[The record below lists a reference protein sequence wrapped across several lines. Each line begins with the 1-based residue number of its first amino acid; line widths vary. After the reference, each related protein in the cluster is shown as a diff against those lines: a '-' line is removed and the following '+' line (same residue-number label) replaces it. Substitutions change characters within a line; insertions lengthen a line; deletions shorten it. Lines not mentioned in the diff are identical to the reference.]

1 VTLDEARAEL
11 GIDPS
16 ASPDEARRAY
26 LRGIKTRKPETD
38 PEGFRRLREA
48 YERLTAR
55 ATLVFGENPCE
66 EDPFEEEREGA
77 SLGLESLAARLGD
90 LPVATHLNERLALL
104 REAAREFPAKA
115 GLRWWLVEELD
126 QAGRTWEILEVM
138 REAGAAGLPGFLEAR
153 AARFPGSI
161 DPADMACLDASPDP
175 DVLALRAR
183 VHLEQSRPD
192 EAVAALGEALDRLQE
207 LDGDEVRSVPAQLPR
222 GILALETAGS
232 TVDAWGLYKR
242 LCAWLADTGDAA
254 LLELWNDDDPLRLLH
269 ELKGL
274 DSSFPQEL
282 RQAAAMAALSEDTRP
297 AVEAARRYAARDPEE
312 AEAVLVLLA
321 ERPMLQDLYTSILQ
335 REPPAAK
342 DAKWSQ
348 HLWAKALLY
357 FFFGSIVL
365 LLVSFWKSC

>member
-1 VTLDEARAEL
+1 MTLDEARAEL

-16 ASPDEARRAY
+16 ASSDEARRAY
-26 LRGIKTRKPETD
+26 LRGVKTRKPETD

-48 YERLTAR
+48 YERLTAG
-55 ATLVFGENPCE
+55 ATLVFGEGPYEEEEEE
-66 EDPFEEEREGA
+66 EDA
-77 SLGLESLAARLGD
+77 SLDLESLAARLRN

-104 REAAREFPAKA
+104 REGAREFPASA

-153 AARFPGSI
+153 AVRFPASI
-161 DPADMACLDASPDP
+161 DPADLARLDASPDP
-175 DVLALRAR
+175 DILALRAR

-192 EAVAALGEALDRLQE
+192 DAAAALAEALDRLWNLE
-207 LDGDEVRSVPAQLPR
+207 ADEYRSVPAQLPR
-222 GILALETAGS
+222 GILALEAEGS

-242 LCAWLADTGDAA
+242 LCVWLADTGDAA
-254 LLELWNDDDPLRLLH
+254 LLELWNDNDPLRLLH

-282 RQAAAMAALSEDTRP
+282 RQAAAMAVLSEDVRP

-312 AEAVLVLLA
+312 AEAVLILLA
-321 ERPMLQDLYTSILQ
+321 ERPMLQDLYASILQ
-335 REPPAAK
+335 RDPPAAK
-342 DAKWSQ
+342 GAKWSQ

-357 FFFGSIVL
+357 FFFGTTVML
-365 LLVSFWKSC
+365 LASLWKSC